1 MTMRILIFGLGTILT
16 NAMDCRL
23 RKYGCRVIRACDA
36 RDALS
41 LIHAGQADILI
52 TSVHINDFKLMH
64 FIGLIRENLQ
74 KDLPII
80 LVTEPDADA
89 DTVLEGIEA
98 GADDFVTFPFKPAEL
113 ILRIKLLLHRYVI
126 N

>member
-1 MTMRILIFGLGTILT
+1 MRVLLFGLGTILT

-23 RKYGCRVIRACDA
+23 RKYGCRVLRACDA
-36 RDALS
+36 HDALS
-41 LIHAGQADILI
+41 RIHAGQADILV
-52 TSVHINDFKLMH
+52 TSVHIADFKLTH

-89 DTVLEGIEA
+89 ETVLEGIES

-113 ILRIKLLLHRYVI
+113 ILRIKLLLHRYVVS
-126 N
+126 

>member
-1 MTMRILIFGLGTILT
+1 MRVLLLGLGTILT

-23 RKYGCRVIRACDA
+23 RKYGCRVIKATDTHE
-36 RDALS
+36 ALS
-41 LIHAGQADILI
+41 RIHAGQADILV
-52 TSVHINDFKLMH
+52 TSVHIDNFKLTH

-80 LVTEPDADA
+80 LVTEPDADTE
-89 DTVLEGIEA
+89 TVLEGIEA

-113 ILRIKLLLHRYVI
+113 ILRIKLLLHRLVTY
-126 N
+126 

>member
-1 MTMRILIFGLGTILT
+1 MRVLLLGLGTILT

-23 RKYGCRVIRACDA
+23 RKYGCRVIKATDTHEALA
-36 RDALS
+36 R
-41 LIHAGQADILI
+41 IHAGQADILV
-52 TSVHINDFKLMH
+52 TSVHVENFKLTH

-80 LVTEPDADA
+80 LVTEPDADTE
-89 DTVLEGIEA
+89 TVLEGIEA

-113 ILRIKLLLHRYVI
+113 ILRIKLLLHRFVTY
-126 N
+126 